1 MTEYMSLFKPL
12 RIICIAILTGNIIFS
27 LVMIYLAI
35 NTGAAPEPDSSL
47 SMLRYIHFA
56 MTVTMIFVSQ
66 ILSVKILRSGSSD
79 TLEEF
84 YPRYQSAAIIRIA
97 FIEGTVLLGGIVFFL
112 AGQKGVVRGDI
123 TYYLHFI
130 PLLLLALIVKV
141 LYPSTDKVEMMRRTF
156 SR

>member
-1 MTEYMSLFKPL
+1 MTDQDSLFKPL
-12 RIICIAILTGNIIFS
+12 RIICIAILTGSVIFS

-66 ILSVKILRSGSSD
+66 ILSVKLLKSGGSE

-97 FIEGTVLLGGIVFFL
+97 FIEGTVLLGGIVFLL
-112 AGQKGVVRGDI
+112 AGEKGVVRGDM

-130 PLLLLALIVKV
+130 PLLLLVLIVKA
-141 LYPSTDKVEMMRRTF
+141 LYPSSDKVEMMRRTY